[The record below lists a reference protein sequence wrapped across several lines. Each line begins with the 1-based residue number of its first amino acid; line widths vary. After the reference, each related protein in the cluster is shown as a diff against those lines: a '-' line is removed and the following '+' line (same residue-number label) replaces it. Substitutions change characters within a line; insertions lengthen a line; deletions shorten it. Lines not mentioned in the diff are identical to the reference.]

1 MDDPVNLYLRSL
13 SLASDIIKNIIA
25 VIRADLGKLY
35 LAVDA
40 GCGPGNYIKPLLS
53 NMNPGS
59 RVIALDSS
67 QEMLETLKS
76 RLPPTHL
83 KRVTVLHAKIEEM
96 GGFVHDADLVLCAS
110 SLQFT
115 STASA
120 FAAIYQSL
128 ARHGV
133 LVFSM
138 PMGLAGV
145 LEEHPTGAYEAFQ
158 AVFHDNLRDEVSKHA
173 PGYPLSN
180 VAAIRPDRSM
190 ADFLRPC
197 RDAGFVDTTSYFALQ
212 VVPASKLG
220 THLSVPWRAERFVP
234 GLEQQI
240 RQECIRH
247 AVERSIKHMK
257 LDKQFPFPRNI
268 SYVVAKKA
276 LVR

>member
-59 RVIALDSS
+59 RVIAIDSS
-67 QEMLETLKS
+67 QEMLDILRS
-76 RLPPTHL
+76 RLGPTYL
-83 KRVTVLHAKIEEM
+83 RRVTMLHTKIEEM

-115 STASA
+115 NTTTA

-138 PMGLAGV
+138 PMGLAGI

-158 AVFHDNLRDEVSKHA
+158 AAFHDNLRDEVSKHA
-173 PGYPLSN
+173 PRYPLSD
-180 VAAIRPDRSM
+180 VAVMRPDRNISN
-190 ADFLRPC
+190 FLKPC

-234 GLEQQI
+234 GLEHQI

-247 AVERSIKHMK
+247 AIDRTIKYMK
-257 LDKQFPFPRNI
+257 LDRHFPFPRNI